1 MGATYAHVSFPIY
14 PLTYLPPEE
23 TKVLIF
29 VLIIPL
35 LSKVVPS
42 YMHGS
47 LKAHCFQFCIFLRC
61 IKMVSLCTILWI
73 AFLHQYAS
81 KIHPYICIQRSSF
94 IFSAVSVL
102 WIHHTLCFF
111 PVDRWIFRLFPVL
124 CYGDIAS
131 LNIFVHTF
139 WNTSRRGSL
148 GYIHGE
154 ALVIRYVTINF
165 TT

>member
-1 MGATYAHVSFPIY
+1 MGATYAHVSFPIS

-47 LKAHCFQFCIFLRC
+47 LKAHCFQFCMFLRC
-61 IKMVSLCTILWI
+61 IKMISLCTILWI
-73 AFLHQYAS
+73 AFCINMLPRF
-81 KIHPYICIQRSSF
+81 IHI
-94 IFSAVSVL
+94 SAFREVHSYSVSVL
-102 WIHHTLCFF
+102 WIYHTLCFF
-111 PVDRWIFRLFPVL
+111 SCWWIFRLFPVF

-131 LNIFVHTF
+131 LNIFVYTF
-139 WNTSRRGSL
+139 WSTSRRGSL
-148 GYIHGE
+148 GYIHEE
-154 ALVIRYVTINF
+154 ALVIRYVTINL
-165 TT
+165 TA

>member
-14 PLTYLPPEE
+14 RLTYLPPEE

-73 AFLHQYAS
+73 AFCINMLPRF
-81 KIHPYICIQRSSF
+81 IHI
-94 IFSAVSVL
+94 SAFREVHSYSVSVL

-111 PVDRWIFRLFPVL
+111 PVDGYLGCFQFFAMVTLPRWTFLYIPSEARLGGVL
-124 CYGDIAS
+124 
-131 LNIFVHTF
+131 
-139 WNTSRRGSL
+139 
-148 GYIHGE
+148 E
-154 ALVIRYVTINF
+154 VIYTKRHWL
-165 TT
+165 